1 MFHKLLLDEPPLV
14 VIPSLAKAIGL
25 NEAIVLQ
32 QVHYWLQINAK
43 KQSGSHYHEGRY
55 WTYNTA
61 AEWAETFPFWGEST
75 VRRIFASLEKS
86 GIFLK
91 GFFNEKS
98 SDRTKWTS
106 IDYDCLDRILSGNLP
121 HKSKS
126 LAQVEQMG
134 CSDLADQS
142 CSNLAD
148 LLYTETSTENNYRE
162 SGNSQIS
169 EKPDQN
175 LIPDQQEEKLEDQP
189 ISLKKKE
196 NSAKERKDAPPQNWS
211 EQQILSTWNANR
223 PKSWLPYSIGTL
235 ISPAVQ
241 NGLDHILQN
250 FGDGDRAK
258 TCEIIAITLKYVS
271 SNDAW
276 LSSQRFTAK
285 QSLSLE
291 HGAGNKRFLGDY
303 VPAALQALE
312 NANKPQSVE
321 RSPLPL
327 PTANNIF
334 FSQIKELL

>member
-1 MFHKLLLDEPPLV
+1 MAIIRRSVRPSHYTVIDNLVLQDKRMSWKAQGLLTYLLSLPDSWQVNIKHLAKERPDGKESTLSGLKELKALGYLKKICVRDDRGRVLRWETQVFDLPQLTEDDDPETQKPRNRETQILDNPHSGKPGHIDITYSNKDLDQKENEFTESDFSLSENSKNLEDLDE
-14 VIPSLAKAIGL
+14 
-25 NEAIVLQ
+25 N
-32 QVHYWLQINAK
+32 
-43 KQSGSHYHEGRY
+43 
-55 WTYNTA
+55 
-61 AEWAETFPFWGEST
+61 
-75 VRRIFASLEKS
+75 
-86 GIFLK
+86 
-91 GFFNEKS
+91 
-98 SDRTKWTS
+98 
-106 IDYDCLDRILSGNLP
+106 
-121 HKSKS
+121 
-126 LAQVEQMG
+126 
-134 CSDLADQS
+134 
-142 CSNLAD
+142 
-148 LLYTETSTENNYRE
+148 
-162 SGNSQIS
+162 
-169 EKPDQN
+169 QN
-175 LIPDQQEEKLEDQP
+175 LIPDQQQEKLEDQR

-196 NSAKERKDAPPQNWS
+196 NCAKERKDAPPQNWS

-241 NGLDHILQN
+241 NGLDHILKN

>member
-1 MFHKLLLDEPPLV
+1 MAIIRRSVRPSHYTVIDNLVLQDKRMSWKAQGLLTYLLSLPDSWQVNIKHLAKERPDGKESTLSGLKELKALGYLKKICVRDDRGRVLRWETQVFDLPQLTEDDDPETQKPRNRETQILDNPHSGKPGHIDITYSNKDLDQKENEFTESDFSLSENSKNLEDLDE
-14 VIPSLAKAIGL
+14 
-25 NEAIVLQ
+25 N
-32 QVHYWLQINAK
+32 
-43 KQSGSHYHEGRY
+43 
-55 WTYNTA
+55 
-61 AEWAETFPFWGEST
+61 
-75 VRRIFASLEKS
+75 
-86 GIFLK
+86 
-91 GFFNEKS
+91 
-98 SDRTKWTS
+98 
-106 IDYDCLDRILSGNLP
+106 
-121 HKSKS
+121 
-126 LAQVEQMG
+126 
-134 CSDLADQS
+134 
-142 CSNLAD
+142 
-148 LLYTETSTENNYRE
+148 
-162 SGNSQIS
+162 
-169 EKPDQN
+169 QN
-175 LIPDQQEEKLEDQP
+175 LIPDQQQEKLEDQR

-196 NSAKERKDAPPQNWS
+196 NCAKERKDAPPQNWS

>member
-1 MFHKLLLDEPPLV
+1 MAIIRRSVRPSHYTVIDNLVLQDKRMSWKAQGLLTYLLSLPDSWQVNIKHLAKERPDGKESTLSGLKELKALGYLKKICVRDDRGRVLRWETQVFDLPQLTEDDDPETQKPRNRETQILDNPHSGKPGHIDITYSNKDLDQKENEFTESDFSLSENSKNLEDLDE
-14 VIPSLAKAIGL
+14 
-25 NEAIVLQ
+25 N
-32 QVHYWLQINAK
+32 
-43 KQSGSHYHEGRY
+43 
-55 WTYNTA
+55 
-61 AEWAETFPFWGEST
+61 
-75 VRRIFASLEKS
+75 
-86 GIFLK
+86 
-91 GFFNEKS
+91 
-98 SDRTKWTS
+98 
-106 IDYDCLDRILSGNLP
+106 
-121 HKSKS
+121 
-126 LAQVEQMG
+126 
-134 CSDLADQS
+134 
-142 CSNLAD
+142 
-148 LLYTETSTENNYRE
+148 
-162 SGNSQIS
+162 
-169 EKPDQN
+169 QN
-175 LIPDQQEEKLEDQP
+175 LIPDQQQEKLEDQS

-196 NSAKERKDAPPQNWS
+196 NCAKERKDAPPQNWS